1 MLRNM
6 FVGDPPGNYDRLL
19 DVSRA
24 ATGSLFF
31 VPPAAFL
38 DDVAAM
44 AAPAAPS
51 EAGDAPAESQTQ
63 SQPRPGGSLRIGSL
77 KEEAG
82 HE

>member
-1 MLRNM
+1 M

-24 ATGSLFF
+24 VTGSLYF
-31 VPPAAFL
+31 VPTAPFL
-38 DDVAAM
+38 EGVAPLARPSIVGDGNQSGGG
-44 AAPAAPS
+44 ADAPS
-51 EAGDAPAESQTQ
+51 PSSPD
-63 SQPRPGGSLRIGSL
+63 GSLGIGSL